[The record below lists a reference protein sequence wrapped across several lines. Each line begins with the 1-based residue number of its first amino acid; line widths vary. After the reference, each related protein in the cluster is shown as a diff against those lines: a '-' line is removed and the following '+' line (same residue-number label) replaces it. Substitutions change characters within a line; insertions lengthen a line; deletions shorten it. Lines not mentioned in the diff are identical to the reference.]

1 MLLAIPGLLITSQ
14 ASRAQ
19 VTYQVENLAAGS
31 AHQIFNNSQGT
42 ETEDCWV
49 ANSFIVAAGGTRLNS
64 ITFLVGSALTGQ
76 SVTAAIYTGTSL
88 TNPSGLVRIVPSTTT
103 VSVTAL
109 TNTFQTI
116 TLATPVNLSVGQ
128 IFYAALLMPGVPGT
142 LFPFSSDATTPGP
155 PPPLNRSFF
164 DVGPTQG
171 AAYNLDMTQN
181 ATVLGGTH
189 PVVGAGVQ
197 SPGNLALRVDASP
210 VPEPSSLM
218 LAGLGAAFVVRR
230 WRRRQA

>member
-1 MLLAIPGLLITSQ
+1 MLLAIPGLLLTAQ

-19 VTYQVENLAAGS
+19 VTYQVESLAAGS
-31 AHQIFNNSQGT
+31 AHELFNNSQGS

-49 ANSFIVAAGGTRLNS
+49 ANSFTVAAGGTRLNS
-64 ITFLVGSALTGQ
+64 LTFLVGSALTNQ
-76 SVTAAIYTGTSL
+76 TVTAAIYTGTSL

-103 VSVTAL
+103 VSVTSA
-109 TNTFQTI
+109 TNVFQTI
-116 TLATPVNLSVGQ
+116 TLATPVDLSVGQ
-128 IFYAALLMPGVPGT
+128 IFYAALLIRSVPGT
-142 LFPFSSDATTPGP
+142 LFPYSSDAQSPGP
-155 PPPLNRSFF
+155 PTPLGRSFF

-171 AAYNLDMTQN
+171 AAYNLDVTTN

-189 PVVGAGVQ
+189 PVVSVAQ

-218 LAGLGAAFVVRR
+218 LAGLGVAFVVRR
-230 WRRRQA
+230 WRRRQG